1 MDLFRVYAIV
11 FLADITVGIVIPTF
25 PLYAESIGASVFLL
39 SIVVTGMGIARI
51 LSQVYLGA
59 LADVKGRKIVQII
72 GLLLFTSFPIL
83 TIAIHTPALL
93 TIPLMM
99 QGAGTIVFIMA
110 ASQVGDLV
118 NKNEINKKMGMLIFI
133 QGIGFS
139 IGPFIGGFVIEEFG
153 FRSAYYLSSSFS
165 LLAILIAFGLKEKSP
180 QGNSASDDR
189 SFIIKTKEILKKE
202 SILYVGLL
210 TILML
215 LGFRSF
221 ITFFPLRGFELG
233 MNAALIGSIVGV
245 RTISSTIFRL
255 PAGYLAE
262 SFGRRPLFIIA
273 LILSSLGLAI
283 FATFSNLWM
292 ILLAASL
299 EGAGFGIFLTVS
311 RAFVVDSTDKSNRST
326 SLSITSSLGFLGQTI
341 MILLLGSISDFVGL
355 VLVFA
360 IGSVFI
366 LSLGLLL
373 HVKFRSVSS

>member
-25 PLYAESIGASVFLL
+25 PLYAASIGASVFLL

-51 LSQVYLGA
+51 FSQVYLGA
-59 LADVKGRKIVQII
+59 LADAKGRKIVQII
-72 GLLLFTSFPIL
+72 GLLLFSAFPII
-83 TIAIHTPALL
+83 TVSIQNPSLL

-165 LLAILIAFGLKEKSP
+165 LLAILIAFGLQEKRSDELVTSNISFIEKS
-180 QGNSASDDR
+180 
-189 SFIIKTKEILKKE
+189 KEILKKE
-202 SILYVGLL
+202 SILYIGFL
-210 TILML
+210 TVIML

-221 ITFFPLRGFELG
+221 ITFFPLRGLELG
-233 MNAALIGSIVGV
+233 MTTTLIGSIVGV

-262 SFGRRPLFIIA
+262 SFGRKPLF
-273 LILSSLGLAI
+273 LISLLLSSLGLAI
-283 FATFSNLWM
+283 FSMFSNLWM

-311 RAFVVDSTDKSNRST
+311 RAFVVDSTSKSDRST

-341 MILLLGSISDFVGL
+341 MILLLGSISSIVGL
-355 VLVFA
+355 ELIFG
-360 IGSVFI
+360 IGSLFI

-373 HVKFRSVSS
+373 HVKFKAVSS